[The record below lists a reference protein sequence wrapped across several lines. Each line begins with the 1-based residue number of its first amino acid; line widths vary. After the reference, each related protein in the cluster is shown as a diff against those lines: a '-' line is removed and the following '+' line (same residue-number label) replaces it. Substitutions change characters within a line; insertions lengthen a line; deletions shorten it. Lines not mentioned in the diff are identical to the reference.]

1 MAGVTN
7 DKTAKVEIYES
18 ADGKAQIEIRLE
30 HDTLWLSQA
39 QLATLFEKDSD
50 TIGLHLKIFIKKVS

>member
-1 MAGVTN
+1 MINVMN
-7 DKTAKVEIYES
+7 DDVAKVEIYES

-39 QLATLFEKDSD
+39 QLATLFEK
-50 TIGLHLKIFIKKVS
+50 TRIP

>member
-1 MAGVTN
+1 MINVMN
-7 DKTAKVEIYES
+7 DDVAKVEIYES